1 MRLRKKF
8 NEVMQLYGH
17 SQNTVLI
24 DLNCGQFDTHSTWPV
39 DPVLPGGLRW
49 ARYHALIFSGKK
61 TQIKIK
67 LWWSIVSLGNYHS
80 FLVCVLSV

>member
-17 SQNTVLI
+17 SQNTVLIDLNLMLI

-49 ARYHALIFSGKK
+49 ARYHALIFLEEKHKSKSNCDEA
-61 TQIKIK
+61 
-67 LWWSIVSLGNYHS
+67 LSL
-80 FLVCVLSV
+80 